1 MLRQQAGNIPDIGS
15 AAEEFQFRLA
25 DAGAPQDELGIGV
38 QRAARFDGKGSHF
51 REGQDKDFLFP
62 SGEALYIDGN
72 DLAVGDDAEVADG
85 FEFHEDRF
93 LRKQKKFVFAAVRA
107 GLNGGEVVEFYGRSP
122 PYLSE

>member
-1 MLRQQAGNIPDIGS
+1 MSGKLISRNRTNKKGESWKILLFCLSDVLRQQAGNIPDVGG

-38 QRAARFDGKGSHF
+38 QRAARFDSEGGHF

-72 DLAVGDDAEVADG
+72 DLAVGDDA
-85 FEFHEDRF
+85 
-93 LRKQKKFVFAAVRA
+93 
-107 GLNGGEVVEFYGRSP
+107 
-122 PYLSE
+122 